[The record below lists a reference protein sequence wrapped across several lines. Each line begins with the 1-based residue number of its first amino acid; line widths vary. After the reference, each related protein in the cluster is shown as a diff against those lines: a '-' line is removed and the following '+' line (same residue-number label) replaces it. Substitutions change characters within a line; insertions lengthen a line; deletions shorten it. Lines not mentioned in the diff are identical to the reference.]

1 MTSQQTLY
9 AGGAGR
15 PAKTPTRILSPAQAC
30 RSLLCT
36 LAVWQ
41 RRIEQ
46 RRQLAELPERLLRD
60 MGLTP
65 VQARIEADKPF
76 WRA

>member
-1 MTSQQTLY
+1 MTSHQTLY
-9 AGGAGR
+9 AGGAGQ
-15 PAKTPTRILSPAQAC
+15 PTKSHTRIPSPAQAC

-36 LAVWQ
+36 LAIWQ

-65 VQARIEADKPF
+65 AQAQVEADKPF